1 MGRISLQYES
11 CSRRWDQTAKRNT
24 KTFRVYKLDWQRS
37 SWRRNIQN
45 CIVKWFIKEER
56 SWFLYNEAFWN
67 LEVTAW
73 AKTYHCRYGDK
84 V

>member
-11 CSRRWDQTAKRNT
+11 CSRRWGQIAKRNS
-24 KTFRVYKLDWQRS
+24 KTFRVNKLDWQRS

-45 CIVKWFIKEER
+45 WIGKWFIKEER
-56 SWFLYNEAFWN
+56 SWFFYNEAFWN

-73 AKTYHCRYGDK
+73 VKTYHCRYGDK